1 MQFFGES
8 VRRPCRVDVENFRG
22 RMPAVPTLHSKEEAM
37 AQSLEAIQWGGKHFK
52 ALAKSNTKKS
62 IICILL
68 LVFSKFLLFS
78 LHLWMW
84 KPSWF
89 LALLDSSVQCFL
101 IYSLQ
106 SHHREKRLFFFL
118 VSKLFPKC
126 WACVLI
132 RVLLSPSKSF
142 SVLFAVNCS
151 SEESRVRNGLCGFS
165 YFNWMHFFPSCMH
178 FLIVYS

>member
-1 MQFFGES
+1 MKRDVLYSLILHLSILYHLAFKKDS
-8 VRRPCRVDVENFRG
+8 VCN
-22 RMPAVPTLHSKEEAM
+22 
-37 AQSLEAIQWGGKHFK
+37 SLENLWGDHAWWMWKTLEAGCQPCLPYIQRRKRWLRAWKQSRGGKHFK

-78 LHLWMW
+78 LYLWMW

-106 SHHREKRLFFFL
+106 SYHREKRLFFFL

-132 RVLLSPSKSF
+132 RVLLSPSK
-142 SVLFAVNCS
+142 LFCS
-151 SEESRVRNGLCGFS
+151 CCCEL
-165 YFNWMHFFPSCMH
+165 FFRG
-178 FLIVYS
+178 IKG